1 MKNDYVCDRFKLSKM
16 KKLILAAVAVA
27 AMLVAGSCAKYKYE
41 TVKGD
46 PLKTKIYTLDN
57 GLKVY
62 MSVNKETPRIQTYI
76 AVRVGSKDD
85 PHETTGLS
93 HYLEHLMFKGTEHF
107 GTSDYEAEKPMLDQI
122 RDLFEVYRTKT
133 DPAERVALYH
143 QIDSVSYEASK
154 IAIPNEYDKL
164 MSIIGATGSNAFT
177 SSDMTV
183 YQEDIPSNQ
192 VENWARIEADRFM
205 HPVIRGFH
213 TELEAVYEEK
223 NMSLTEDDS
232 KAMEAIDSVLFPHHP
247 YGLQTTLGT
256 QEHLK
261 NPSIINI
268 ENHRSN
274 FYVPNNVAICVSG
287 DFDPDSFVEII
298 EKYFGSWEPNPDIKT
313 LEYEPEQQIN
323 TPVEKTVYGLDA
335 EFVMLGWRTPGEKD
349 FLRSEV
355 GGIVSSIL
363 YNGKA
368 GLADIDLVQAQKIGG
383 FYLMNYDR
391 PDYGEFLLIGYPREG
406 QSLDDVRD
414 LMLEQVGRIRTGDF
428 DDELIQSTI
437 NNIKLTEMSQLE
449 SNGRRAMS
457 YVNSFING
465 HDWKDDA
472 LQMSRL
478 EKVTKRQITDW
489 ANEYL
494 GANSYVVAY
503 KRIGEDRNIDKIAAP
518 AITPIET
525 NRHLQSAFLTDIQNS
540 EVAPIEPVFPDF
552 STDMS
557 KGTLADGVELLYKQN
572 EINDISNMVIVF
584 DKGIQ
589 SDPRLELAFRYLNYL
604 GTPDRSAAQIGK
616 DMYSLACTH
625 RLTSGQTQ
633 TYVSIRGLDE
643 NIGQAMD
650 IVEDLVFN
658 AVPDTVVLAGLKA
671 DVLKDRLDQKL
682 SQGSCFTALQNY
694 IFYGPEFVAKTTLS
708 NEQVLALT
716 SDELL
721 QAVRDLFGKKHEIL
735 YYGPSDEASAK
746 AMLASHHKIA
756 SGLQPLVR
764 EHPIHRQVASNEVYL
779 APYDAN
785 QFYYVQYSDRGE
797 KFDVANDPSLTM
809 YNNYFGSGM
818 NAIVFQEMREARGLA
833 YSARA
838 SLNAPSYPDDDYMF
852 YAFIASQNDKLKDA
866 VMEFDRIIN
875 EMPESPEAFEVAKA
889 AVLSQ
894 LRTRRTTGMS
904 VLNEYL
910 ALRDL
915 GLSEDRDKAVFEK
928 VQNMTLAD
936 VKAFQ
941 EKWIKNREYVYGF
954 LGRESDFDMD
964 FVSTLGPVTR
974 LTLEEI
980 FGY

>member
-1 MKNDYVCDRFKLSKM
+1 MMAVFAAAAL
-16 KKLILAAVAVA
+16 LILAD
-27 AMLVAGSCAKYKYE
+27 SCSKYKYE

-62 MSVNKETPRIQTYI
+62 MTVNKETPRLQTYI

-93 HYLEHLMFKGTEHF
+93 HYLEHLMFKGTESF
-107 GTSDYEAEKPMLDQI
+107 GTSNYEAEKPLLDEI
-122 RDLFEVYRTKT
+122 RNLFEVYRTKT
-133 DPAERVALYH
+133 DPEERLAIYH
-143 QIDSVSYEASK
+143 QIDSISYEASK

-164 MSIIGATGSNAFT
+164 MSIIGASGSNAFT

-192 VENWARIEADRFM
+192 IENWAKIEADRFI

-213 TELEAVYEEK
+213 TELETVYEEK

-232 KAMEAIDSVLFPHHP
+232 KAMEAIDSVLFAHHP

-256 QEHLK
+256 QDHLK

-268 ENHRSN
+268 ENHCSN

-287 DFDPDSFVEII
+287 DFDPDSFVEIV
-298 EKYFGSWEPNPDIKT
+298 ERYFGDWEPNPQMKT
-313 LEYEPEQQIN
+313 LQYEPEQAI
-323 TPVEKTVYGLDA
+323 TSPVEKTVYGLDA
-335 EFVMLGWRTPGEKD
+335 EFVMLGWRTPGDKD

-368 GLADIDLVQAQKIGG
+368 GLADLDLIQAQKIGG
-383 FYLMNYDR
+383 FYLMNYNR
-391 PDYGEFLLIGYPREG
+391 PDYGEFLMVGYPREG
-406 QSLDDVRD
+406 QSLEDVRD
-414 LMLEQVGRIRTGDF
+414 LLLEQVGRIRTGDF

-437 NNIKLTEMSQLE
+437 NNIKLTQMSQLE

-457 YVNSFING
+457 YVNSFISG
-465 HDWKDDA
+465 HAWKDDA
-472 LQMSRL
+472 LQLKRL
-478 EKVTKRQITDW
+478 EKITKRQITDW

-503 KRIGEDRNIDKIAAP
+503 KKIGEDKNIDKIAAP

-525 NRHLQSAFLTDIQNS
+525 NRHLQSDFLTAIQTS
-540 EVAPIEPVFPDF
+540 EVAPIEPVFPDY
-552 STDMS
+552 SKDMS
-557 KGTLADGVELLYKQN
+557 KSALAPGVELLYKQN
-572 EINDISNMVIVF
+572 ELNDISNVIIRF
-584 DKGIQ
+584 DKGVR
-589 SDPRLELAFRYLNYL
+589 SDPRLDLAFRYLGYL
-604 GTPDRSAAQIGK
+604 GTPERSAAQLSK
-616 DMYSLACTH
+616 DLYSLACTQ
-625 RLTSGQTQ
+625 RFSSGQSQSTI
-633 TYVSIRGLDE
+633 SIRGLDE
-643 NIGQAMD
+643 NLGNALDM
-650 IVEDLVFN
+650 VEDLVFN
-658 AVPDTVVLAGLKA
+658 AVPDTVILSSLKA
-671 DVLKDRLDQKL
+671 DVLKDRADEKL
-682 SQGSCFTALQNY
+682 SQSACFSALQNY
-694 IFYGPEFVAKTTLS
+694 IYFGPEYISRTTLS
-708 NEQVLALT
+708 NEQVLGLT
-716 SDELL
+716 SEELL
-721 QAVRDLFGKKHEIL
+721 QAVRDLFTKQHEIL

-746 AMLASHHKIA
+746 AILTGHHKIA
-756 SGLQPLVR
+756 GNLQPLVK
-764 EHPIHRQVASNEVYL
+764 EYPASRQVASNEVFI

-785 QFYYVQYSDRGE
+785 QFYYIQYSDRGE
-797 KFDVANDPSLTM
+797 KFNVANDPAVTM

-833 YSARA
+833 YSSSA
-838 SLNAPSYPDDDYMF
+838 SLSSPTYPDDDYIF

-866 VMEFDRIIN
+866 VEAFDQIIN
-875 EMPESPEAFEVAKA
+875 DMPESDKAFQIAKTS
-889 AVLSQ
+889 VLSR
-894 LRTRRTTGMS
+894 LRTSRTTGIG
-904 VLNEYL
+904 VLNKYL
-910 ALRDL
+910 ALREL
-915 GLSEDRDKAVFEK
+915 GLSEDRDKATFEK
-928 VQNMTLAD
+928 VQDMTLDD

-941 EKWIKNREYVYGF
+941 EKWIKGRSYAYGL

-964 FVSTLGPVTR
+964 YVRSLGPVTN

>member
-1 MKNDYVCDRFKLSKM
+1 MKKKM
-16 KKLILAAVAVA
+16 KKLILAAVAA
-27 AMLVAGSCAKYKYE
+27 AALILVGSCASHKYE

-62 MSVNKETPRIQTYI
+62 MTVNKETPRIQTYI
-76 AVRVGSKDD
+76 AVRVGSKND

-93 HYLEHLMFKGTEHF
+93 HYLEHLMFKGTENF
-107 GTSDYEAEKPMLDQI
+107 GTSDYEAEKPMLDEI
-122 RDLFEVYRTKT
+122 RDLFETYRTKT
-133 DPAERVALYH
+133 DPQERIALYH
-143 QIDSVSYEASK
+143 VIDSISYEASK

-164 MSIIGATGSNAFT
+164 MSVIGSTGSNAFT
-177 SSDMTV
+177 SNDMTV

-192 VENWARIEADRFM
+192 IENWAKIEADRFI

-232 KAMEAIDSVLFPHHP
+232 KAMEAVDSVLFTRHP
-247 YGLQTTLGT
+247 YGIQTTIGT

-287 DFDPDSFVEII
+287 DFDPDSFVDII
-298 EKYFGSWEPNPDIKT
+298 EKYFGEWQPNPDIKT
-313 LEYEPEQQIN
+313 LEYEPEAPIT

-335 EFVMLGWRTPGEKD
+335 EFVMLGWRTPGDKD
-349 FLRSEV
+349 ILRSEV
-355 GGIVSSIL
+355 GSIVSSVL
-363 YNGKA
+363 YNGRA
-368 GLADIDLVQAQKIGG
+368 GLVDLDLVQAQKIGG
-383 FYLMNYDR
+383 FYMFNYGR
-391 PDYGEFLLIGYPREG
+391 PDYGEFLMIGYPREG
-406 QSLDDVRD
+406 QPLEEVRD
-414 LMLEQVGRIRTGDF
+414 LMLEEVGRLRTGDF
-428 DDELIQSTI
+428 DDELIKSTI
-437 NNIKLTEMSQLE
+437 NNIKLSEMSQLE
-449 SNGRRAMS
+449 SNGRRAMA
-457 YVNSFING
+457 YVNSFISG

-472 LQMSRL
+472 LQMRRL

-494 GANSYVVAY
+494 GANSYALAY
-503 KRIGEDRNIDKIAAP
+503 KKIGEDPNIDKIAAP

-525 NRHLQSAFLTDIQNS
+525 NRHMQSDFLTSIQKS

-552 STDMS
+552 TKDMAIDDLT
-557 KGTLADGVELLYKQN
+557 GGVELLYKKN
-572 EINDISNMVIVF
+572 EINDITNYTAIF
-584 DKGIQ
+584 DRGTQ
-589 SDPRLELAFRYLNYL
+589 NDPRLELAFSYLEYL
-604 GTPDRSAAQIGK
+604 GTPTRSAAQIQK
-616 DMYSLACTH
+616 DMYSLACSYT
-625 RLTSGQTQ
+625 LSAGSIQT
-633 TYVSIRGLDE
+633 VVRVRGLDE

-658 AVPDTVVLAGLKA
+658 AVPDTLVLAALKA
-671 DVLKDRLDQKL
+671 DVLKNRADSKL
-682 SQGSCFTALQNY
+682 NQSACFSALQNY

-708 NEQVLALT
+708 DERILALT
-716 SDELL
+716 SEDLL
-721 QAVRDLFGKKHEIL
+721 GAIRDLYSKKHEVL
-735 YYGPSDEASAK
+735 YYGPAEEVAARKMVLD
-746 AMLASHHKIA
+746 HHKIA
-756 SGLQPLVR
+756 DNPQPLVK
-764 EHPIHRQVASNEVYL
+764 EQPTHRQVSGSQVFL

-785 QFYYVQYSDRGE
+785 QFYYVQYSDRGD
-797 KFDVANDPSLTM
+797 KFDVKNDPAVTM

-838 SLNAPSYPDDDYMF
+838 LLGAPSYPADDYYF

-866 VMEFDRIIN
+866 VVEFDRIIN
-875 EMPESPEAFEVAKA
+875 DMPQSEEAFQVAKA
-889 AVLSQ
+889 SVLSQ
-894 LRTRRTTGMS
+894 LRTRRVTGMG
-904 VLNEYL
+904 VLNQYM
-910 ALRDL
+910 ALREL
-915 GLSEDRDKAVFEK
+915 GLSESRDKAVFEA

-941 EKWIKNREYVYGF
+941 ENWIKGRDYLYGF
-954 LGRESDFDMD
+954 LGRESDFDAA
-964 FVSTLGPVTR
+964 FVSTLGPVTH
-974 LTLEEI
+974 LTLEDI